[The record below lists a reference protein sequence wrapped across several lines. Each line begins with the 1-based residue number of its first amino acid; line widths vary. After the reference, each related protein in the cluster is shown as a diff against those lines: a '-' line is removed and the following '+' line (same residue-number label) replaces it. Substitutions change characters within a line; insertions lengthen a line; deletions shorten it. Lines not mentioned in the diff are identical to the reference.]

1 MSYDLTNFK
10 IALQAATPAPDV
22 TRKLANLTIA
32 KKISTNAKKSASKG
46 VKPLVR
52 PELDLL
58 KERQKCCDIFQP
70 SNCGRHLGA
79 GHIRFDR
86 DLSQYFDVVP

>member
-32 KKISTNAKKSASKG
+32 KKNFHQ
-46 VKPLVR
+46 R
-52 PELDLL
+52 
-58 KERQKCCDIFQP
+58 
-70 SNCGRHLGA
+70 
-79 GHIRFDR
+79 
-86 DLSQYFDVVP
+86 